1 MSISGIVVQSDYD
14 NWKVPGVSTSNES
27 AVDPHDET
35 NDQKLITRGIQERL
49 ACGVKGTDLAAD
61 YTPDP
66 KYQWGGEFHIS
77 LPVLAEGEV
86 PAIRTLIS
94 ELTKLTCNLPD

>member
-1 MSISGIVVQSDYD
+1 MKPADHTAIFSYENKPAMQLESDA
-14 NWKVPGVSTSNES
+14 ER
-27 AVDPHDET
+27 
-35 NDQKLITRGIQERL
+35 DQELITNGIKSRL
-49 ACGVKGTDLAAD
+49 AAGVKGTDITAD
-61 YTPDP
+61 YTPDS
-66 KYQWGGEFHIS
+66 KYPHGGEFHLS